1 MFGLNCANCDTMTFE
16 QTQHILLF
24 QIDTFKNNSSTT
36 LTQKIKCVLNVGK
49 CFTFQRGGGEN
60 NNNNNSMAFD
70 EAARDTWKKNM
81 KFLLA
86 KFIIRVSVHAWVL
99 STHLNNSLFLSS
111 FLALPLTL
119 ITLHAPISFNWLVY
133 IFLYRFDTFHFCY
146 FHFGCCFNLLIS
158 ECDTIHLHLLTN
170 AKSHLHQGA
179 KNQLAANH
187 FVEMYGDKHHLNPE
201 FLCLLL
207 LLIFYFHC

>member
-1 MFGLNCANCDTMTFE
+1 MLENVSHFNEGEGKTTTTTTAWHLTRQLA
-16 QTQHILLF
+16 IL
-24 QIDTFKNNSSTT
+24 
-36 LTQKIKCVLNVGK
+36 
-49 CFTFQRGGGEN
+49 E
-60 NNNNNSMAFD
+60 
-70 EAARDTWKKNM
+70 KKNM
-81 KFLLA
+81 KFLLT